1 MSSTAI
7 NNTLN
12 VNNLGCIRGERVL
25 FKHLSFQLVSGKL
38 LYIQG
43 ENGSGK
49 TTLLRT
55 LSGLSLPA
63 VGNILWNNQEIKS
76 LAEDYYGRVLYIGHL
91 ASIKDELTPIEN
103 IQFSLSLSG
112 YTADRSQAIGAL
124 ETLGIARCANLP
136 TRVLSQ
142 GQKRRIA
149 LAQLWLQDTPQR
161 TPLWILDEPF
171 TALDINMIN
180 TLTEHIEKYVTNGGM
195 VIFTSHQLPSFNVSL
210 IDNLELRMHE

>member
-1 MSSTAI
+1 MASTPL
-7 NNTLN
+7 NNSLS

-25 FKHLSFQLVSGKL
+25 FKNLSFQLNSGRL
-38 LYIQG
+38 LYVQG

-55 LSGLSLPA
+55 LCGLSLPA
-63 VGNILWNNQEIKS
+63 IGQISWNNQNIKS
-76 LAEDYYGRVLYIGHL
+76 LAEDYYGQVLYVGHL
-91 ASIKDELTPIEN
+91 ASIKDDLTAIEN

-112 YTADRSQAIGAL
+112 YTADRSQIIGAL
-124 ETLGIARCANLP
+124 ETLGVGRCANLP

-149 LAQLWLQDTPQR
+149 LAQLWLQDTPEH

-171 TALDINMIN
+171 TALDAAIIHILFNM
-180 TLTEHIEKYVTNGGM
+180 
-195 VIFTSHQLPSFNVSL
+195 F
-210 IDNLELRMHE
+210 R

>member
-1 MSSTAI
+1 MASTPL
-7 NNTLN
+7 NNSLS

-25 FKHLSFQLVSGKL
+25 FKNLSFQLNSGRL
-38 LYIQG
+38 LYVQG

-55 LSGLSLPA
+55 LCGLSLPA
-63 VGNILWNNQEIKS
+63 IGQISWNNQNIKS
-76 LAEDYYGRVLYIGHL
+76 LAEDYYGQVLYIGHL
-91 ASIKDELTPIEN
+91 ASIKDDLTAIEN

-112 YTADRSQAIGAL
+112 YTANRSQIIGAL
-124 ETLGIARCANLP
+124 ETLGVGRCAHLP

-149 LAQLWLQDTPQR
+149 LAQLWLQDTPEH

-171 TALDINMIN
+171 TALDSGMIN
-180 TLTEHIEKYVTNGGM
+180 ILTEHIEQYVNNGGM

-210 IDNLELRMHE
+210 IENLQLGDA

>member
-1 MSSTAI
+1 MVSTAL
-7 NNTLN
+7 NNSLH
-12 VNNLGCIRGERVL
+12 VNNLACIRGERVL
-25 FKHLSFQLVSGKL
+25 FKNLSFQVKSGRL

-49 TTLLRT
+49 TSLLRT

-63 VGNILWNNQEIKS
+63 VGNITWNNQNIQS
-76 LAEDYYGRVLYIGHL
+76 LAEDYYGKVLYIGHL
-91 ASIKDELTPIEN
+91 ASIKDDLTAIEN

-112 YTADRSQAIGAL
+112 FRANQSQMIGAL
-124 ETLGIARCANLP
+124 ETLAIGRCANLP

-149 LAQLWLQDTPQR
+149 LAQLWLQDTPDH

-171 TALDINMIN
+171 TALDINMIHI
-180 TLTEHIEKYVTNGGM
+180 LTEHIEKYVSNGGM
-195 VIFTSHQLPSFNVSL
+195 VIITSHQLPSFNVSL
-210 IDNLELRMHE
+210 IENLQLGDA

>member
-1 MSSTAI
+1 MAITAL
-7 NNTLN
+7 NNMLS

-25 FKHLSFQLVSGKL
+25 FKDLSFQLDSGRL

-55 LSGLSLPA
+55 LCGLSLPA
-63 VGNILWNNQEIKS
+63 TGDILWNNQAIKS
-76 LAEDYYGRVLYIGHL
+76 LAEDYYGQVLYIGHL
-91 ASIKDELTPIEN
+91 ASIKDDLTAIEN

-112 YTADRSQAIGAL
+112 FTANKSQAIGAL
-124 ETLGIARCANLP
+124 GTLGVGRCADLP

-149 LAQLWLQDTPQR
+149 LAQLWLQDTPQH

-180 TLTEHIEKYVTNGGM
+180 ILTEHIEKYVNNGGM
-195 VIFTSHQLPSFNVSL
+195 VVFTSHQLPSFNVSL
-210 IDNLELRMHE
+210 IQDLQLGNA

>member
-1 MSSTAI
+1 
-7 NNTLN
+7 N
-12 VNNLGCIRGERVL
+12 
-25 FKHLSFQLVSGKL
+25 SGKL

-55 LSGLSLPA
+55 LCGLSGPA
-63 VGNILWNNQEIKS
+63 AGDILWNNQAIQS
-76 LAEDYYGRVLYIGHL
+76 LAEDYYGKALYIGHL
-91 ASIKDELTPIEN
+91 ASIKDDLTAVEN

-112 YTADRSQAIGAL
+112 YIADQSQAIGAL
-124 ETLGIARCANLP
+124 ETLGIGRCADLP

-149 LAQLWLQDTPQR
+149 LAQLWLQDTPQC

-171 TALDINMIN
+171 TALDANMIDI
-180 TLTEHIEKYVTNGGM
+180 LTQHIEKYVNNGGM
-195 VIFTSHQLPSFNVSL
+195 VIFTSHQLPSFDVSL
-210 IDNLELRMHE
+210 IQDLQLSNE